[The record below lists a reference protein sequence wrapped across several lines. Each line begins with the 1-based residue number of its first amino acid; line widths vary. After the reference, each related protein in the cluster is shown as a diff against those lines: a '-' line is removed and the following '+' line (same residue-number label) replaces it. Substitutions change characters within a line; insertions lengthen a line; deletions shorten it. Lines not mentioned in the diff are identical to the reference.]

1 MGWEKDEL
9 CGDMGQAIGGGGRA
23 GDLELGLLGS
33 NLLELIT

>member
-9 CGDMGQAIGGGGRA
+9 CGDMGQAIGAGGA

>member
-9 CGDMGQAIGGGGRA
+9 CGDMGQAIGGGA